1 MCVCVMYRICDI
13 CDVCVGYTVLD
24 RVIGLLLTKYF
35 KRKSLLK
42 LHLPVGDVPF
52 PFPYNWSN
60 NARGYP
66 LSHAARDTTRNV
78 ENHSECILL
87 PWKWMTSQRDLLYS
101 PQKRGSV
108 FWWRLYT
115 LYIVYCCYVPS
126 AGLVVAYLA
135 REGTLIW
142 MQAFLLQ
149 NVFSCLSRWISRNIK
164 PQPSRKRLLINAWQ
178 QRTVL
183 EFKLYISRDIE
194 NSII

>member
-66 LSHAARDTTRNV
+66 LSHAARDTTAKCRKSFGMHITTMKVNDIPKRPIIFSAEAWKCILMAPIHV
-78 ENHSECILL
+78 IHCILL
-87 PWKWMTSQRDLLYS
+87 LCAFCRFSC
-101 PQKRGSV
+101 
-108 FWWRLYT
+108 RLFGT
-115 LYIVYCCYVPS
+115 RRH
-126 AGLVVAYLA
+126 AYLDA
-135 REGTLIW
+135 G
-142 MQAFLLQ
+142 FLA
-149 NVFSCLSRWISRNIK
+149 SECLFMSVALDF
-164 PQPSRKRLLINAWQ
+164 P
-178 QRTVL
+178 
-183 EFKLYISRDIE
+183 
-194 NSII
+194 